1 MPRRVGWRSRATALL
16 GVGILRRLLAEPE
29 VLPSV
34 PDVGGLDGADDGRRR
49 QCAAGAVGISLRLG
63 VTGRL
68 RGPLDR
74 VREAGLLGEIA

>member
-1 MPRRVGWRSRATALL
+1 MVRA
-16 GVGILRRLLAEPE
+16 
-29 VLPSV
+29 
-34 PDVGGLDGADDGRRR
+34 GAQAVNQAR
-49 QCAAGAVGISLRLG
+49 ASGAVGISLRLG